1 MSQDDVTS
9 YRMVWLLLPVATV
22 TAVIAFVLLGQ
33 PLDDLTASAPPVE
46 ELAFEQ
52 VRLEPAMIIVTV
64 RADGSDRVRISQ
76 VQVDGAYREFTQY
89 PDGALGQ
96 LRSAAIRIPY
106 PWVNGEAHHIAL
118 VTSTGVTFEHTIEV
132 AQLTPDLAGATLWQ
146 LTIVGLLL
154 GVAPVAAGLMF
165 YPALRQAGSTGLLF
179 LLTVTVGL
187 LLFLLIDT
195 LGEGLAVASEAI
207 NRLQAEVAVWV
218 AATVTF
224 LVLLLV
230 ARRGGRPPEGIQLAF
245 FIALGIG
252 LHNLGEGLAVGASLA
267 TGAAA
272 LATFL
277 VVGFVIHNVT
287 EGIGIAAPMLRRSPR
302 FLVFIGLASLA
313 GLPAVAGVWAGSQ
326 AVTPYLSALALGVG
340 AGAILQV
347 IVEVLQYVRRQHGG
361 GAITSA
367 AGAGGLITGLAVMYA
382 TALLV

>member
-1 MSQDDVTS
+1 MSQGQAT
-9 YRMVWLLLPVATV
+9 RTTTVWLILPVAAV
-22 TAVIAFVLLGQ
+22 AAVIAFILLGR
-33 PLDDLTASAPPVE
+33 PLDDLTLSAPPVE
-46 ELAFEQ
+46 EVSIEQ
-52 VRLEPAMIIVTV
+52 VRLEPATIILTV
-64 RADGSDRVRISQ
+64 RADGSEPVRISQ
-76 VQVDGAYREFTQY
+76 VQVDGAYRQFTQD
-89 PDGALGQ
+89 PEGALGP
-96 LRSAAIRIPY
+96 LRSATITVPY
-106 PWVNGEAHHIAL
+106 PWVEGEAHHIL
-118 VTSTGVTFEHTIEV
+118 IVTSTGVTFEHTIEV
-132 AQLTPDLAGATLWQ
+132 AQLTPNLAGATLWQ

-207 NRLQAEVAVWV
+207 DRLQAEVVVWV
-218 AATVTF
+218 GAAVTF
-224 LVLLLV
+224 LALLIV
-230 ARRGGRPPEGIQLAF
+230 GRRGERPPEGIRLAF
-245 FIALGIG
+245 FISLGIG
-252 LHNLGEGLAVGASLA
+252 LHNFGEGLAVGASLA

-277 VVGFVIHNVT
+277 VVGFVIHNIT

-302 FLVFIGLASLA
+302 FLVFVGLALLA

-326 AVTPYLSALALGVG
+326 AVTPFLTALALGVG

-347 IVEVLQYVRRQHGG
+347 IVEVLQYVQRQHGA
-361 GAITSA
+361 GAITRV
-367 AGAGGLITGLAVMYA
+367 AGAGGVIAGLGVMYA

>member
-1 MSQDDVTS
+1 MT
-9 YRMVWLLLPVATV
+9 RLRTVWLLLPVAALA
-22 TAVIAFVLLGQ
+22 AVIAFILLGR
-33 PLDDLTASAPPVE
+33 PLDQLTAAAPPVE
-46 ELAFEQ
+46 ELNIEQ
-52 VRLEPAMIIVTV
+52 VRLEPATIILTV
-64 RADGSDRVRISQ
+64 RADGSDPIRISQ
-76 VQVDGAYREFTQY
+76 IQVDGAYRQFTQN
-89 PDGALGQ
+89 PEGALGP
-96 LRSAAIRIPY
+96 LRSATITIPY
-106 PWVNGEAHHIAL
+106 PWVEGEAHHIVL
-118 VTSTGVTFEHTIEV
+118 LTTTGVTFEHTIDV
-132 AQLTPDLAGATLWQ
+132 AQPTPDLAGATLWQ
-146 LTIVGLLL
+146 LTVIGLLL

-207 NRLQAEVAVWV
+207 NRLQAEVVVWV
-218 AATVTF
+218 AAAVTF
-224 LVLLLV
+224 LALLIV
-230 ARRGGRPPEGIQLAF
+230 GRRGGRSPEGIRLAF

-252 LHNLGEGLAVGASLA
+252 LHNFGEGLAVGASLA

-287 EGIGIAAPMLRRSPR
+287 EGIGIAAPMLNRSPR
-302 FLVFIGLASLA
+302 FLVFVGLASLA

-326 AVTPYLSALALGVG
+326 AVTPFLTALALGIG

-347 IVEVLQYVRRQHGG
+347 IVEVLQYVRGRHGT

-367 AGAGGLITGLAVMYA
+367 SGAGGLIVGLGVMYA